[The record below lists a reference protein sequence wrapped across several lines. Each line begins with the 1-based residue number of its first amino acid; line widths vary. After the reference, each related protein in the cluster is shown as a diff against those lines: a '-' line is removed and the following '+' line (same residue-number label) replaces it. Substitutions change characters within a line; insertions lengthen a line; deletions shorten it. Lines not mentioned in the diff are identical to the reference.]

1 MDASTPSTSG
11 PSIIGKG
18 PAANLAAR
26 RAAGEVHP
34 DPVQER
40 VVLRLQAVYD
50 RLSAAAAEHPAKP
63 GLLARLGLVRAPKP
77 PDGPHGLYIWGP
89 VGRGKSMLMDL
100 FFADAPVT
108 KKRRVHFH
116 EFMLEVQERLHRR
129 REKLLAEGAPPEAD
143 TIVPIAREIAQQTR
157 LLCFDEF
164 QVTNIA
170 DAMILARLFET
181 LFGEGIT
188 VIATSNRKPD
198 DLYKDGLQRDRFLP
212 FIDLIKERLEILEL
226 GGEHDY
232 RLDRLRN
239 FDAYLT
245 PSGAW
250 ANAKLDEAFRALSG
264 GADGEPRVLRTQG
277 RDVDIPRAAPGV
289 AMAHYLD
296 WCAKPM
302 GAADFLCIAEHFHT
316 VIVADIPKMGPD
328 SQDKASRFVTMI
340 DTFYEKKVK
349 FLCSAATAPSGLYVE
364 GDGAFEFQRT
374 VSRLMEMQSPE
385 YLALEHIA

>member
-50 RLSAAAAEHPAKP
+50 RLGATAAQPAKP
-63 GLLARLGLVRAPKP
+63 GLLARLGLARAPKP

-143 TIVPIAREIAQQTR
+143 TIVPIAREIAEETR

-181 LFGEGIT
+181 LFGEGLT

-198 DLYKDGLQRDRFLP
+198 DLYMDGLQRDRFLP
-212 FIDLIKERLEILEL
+212 FIDLIKQRLEILEL

-232 RLDRLRN
+232 RLDRLGN

-250 ANAKLDEAFRALSG
+250 ANAKLDEAFRALSGGADGEPRVLRTQGREGGIPPASWRPGGAWPNAKRDEAFRALSG

-316 VIVADIPKMGPD
+316 VIVADIPRMGPD
-328 SQDKASRFVTMI
+328 SQDKEGRF
-340 DTFYEKKVK
+340 
-349 FLCSAATAPSGLYVE
+349 LHL
-364 GDGAFEFQRT
+364 
-374 VSRLMEMQSPE
+374 
-385 YLALEHIA
+385 

>member
-1 MDASTPSTSG
+1 
-11 PSIIGKG
+11 
-18 PAANLAAR
+18 
-26 RAAGEVHP
+26 
-34 DPVQER
+34 
-40 VVLRLQAVYD
+40 
-50 RLSAAAAEHPAKP
+50 
-63 GLLARLGLVRAPKP
+63 
-77 PDGPHGLYIWGP
+77 
-89 VGRGKSMLMDL
+89 MLMDL
-100 FFADAPVT
+100 FFADAPVA

-116 EFMLEVQERLHRR
+116 EFMLEVQARLHNR
-129 REKLLAEGAPPEAD
+129 REKLAAEGAPPEAD